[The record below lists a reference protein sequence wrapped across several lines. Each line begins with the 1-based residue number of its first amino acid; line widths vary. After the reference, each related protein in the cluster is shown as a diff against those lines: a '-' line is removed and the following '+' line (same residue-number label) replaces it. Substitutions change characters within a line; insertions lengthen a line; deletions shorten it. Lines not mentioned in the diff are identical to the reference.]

1 MADNARVDTFTY
13 NGTTQYS
20 KGVLS
25 PEKDVASL
33 PEVTITDK
41 RIKSTDPVPNPLGNF
56 ASYSYALSLWWLDTA
71 DYNTLANAQDI
82 DAALAWN
89 PGPYSFVVAEDSGLY
104 PDRRLPD
111 SPGLNYNIQDF
122 SFDSVI
128 TPTKIRRSSN
138 VLTGDM
144 TIIEPY
150 GVTFIDQLVAAS
162 GYRSGGN
169 QFNNYTNQVYMLQID
184 FRGYDDNGE
193 PIPPSQMTTFRKR
206 FPIKILNMTVAVTS
220 RGAEYKLS
228 FCSAGAIAHYTG
240 TQTATPVIFTIAAK
254 TVGEFF
260 TQLSNC
266 YFDFYKKQ
274 VKLGKAE
281 YVEAVK
287 FDIDPLIR
295 NSPIVD
301 ELQVPL
307 SKVNVNA
314 TKGIDVSKSTFTI
327 AAGTPILD
335 VITKIMAHSTY
346 MHYQLV
352 RLNSTVLAEMSG
364 KKLDTDHFTSF
375 KTTTSVAYE
384 GRNTEGQVVNE
395 GVADAYS
402 NRWPMTTTY
411 KIHQYPVWSGT
422 HPEMPQYPD
431 SRKFTTKKY
440 DYFYSGQ
447 NTEVI
452 DFKLNFD
459 TTYYTAVQAYTSA
472 IAAAESSKLT
482 ASASDANDPSKP
494 GLHPLTVNPSVLTSG
509 TQNVTPSTIRVVT
522 KDVGAS
528 MGMNLSSNPKAQ
540 IASDVMSSIY
550 KTLNGD
556 MLTIDMNIL
565 GDPTLLKQD
574 DWLYCPSPS
583 ASGSTYNNW
592 DTMSQ
597 YEFATKY
604 GTIRTD
610 TGEVVVAVTINTP
623 FDVDTEKTN
632 QGLMYPVPTY
642 NRSLFSGQ
650 YTILMIKNKFA
661 GGKFEQTLQL
671 AKIINGDIAKLFAPG
686 GTGGAVAT
694 SQANQQQLV
703 ADNNQTQAKV
713 NRLTRQDAGASAR
726 K

>member
-1 MADNARVDTFTY
+1 MADNARINTY
-13 NGTTQYS
+13 KVNGEVQTSRVT
-20 KGVLS
+20 LS
-25 PEKDVASL
+25 GIGITLDEKDNDNKS
-33 PEVTITDK
+33 
-41 RIKSTDPVPNPLGNF
+41 IKSTDPIPNPLGNF

-82 DAALAWN
+82 DEALAWN

-122 SFDSVI
+122 SFESVI
-128 TPTKIRRSSN
+128 TPTKTRRSSN

-193 PIPPSQMTTFRKR
+193 PIPESQMSTFRKR
-206 FPIKILNMTVAVTS
+206 FPIKILTMGVSVTS
-220 RGAEYKLS
+220 RGAEYKIT
-228 FCSAGAIAHYTG
+228 FCSAGAVAHYPG
-240 TQTATPVIFTIAAK
+240 THTATPTIFTITAD

-260 TQLSNC
+260 KQLSNC
-266 YFDFYKKQ
+266 YYKYH
-274 VKLGKAE
+274 VEEVSLGKAE

-301 ELQVPL
+301 KLQVPL
-307 SKVNVNA
+307 PKMNV
-314 TKGIDVSKSTFTI
+314 TGKGIDVSKSTFTI
-327 AAGTPILD
+327 PANTPILD
-335 VITKIMAHSTY
+335 IITKVMAHSTY
-346 MHYQLV
+346 MHYQLI
-352 RLNSTVLAEMSG
+352 RINSPVLGAMG
-364 KKLDTDHFTSF
+364 GQILDTDYFKSF
-375 KTTTSVAYE
+375 KTTTSVSYE
-384 GRNTEGQVVNE
+384 GRNPDGVVVNE
-395 GVADAYS
+395 GVVDIVS

-411 KIHQYPVWSGT
+411 KIHQYPVWSGC
-422 HPEMPQYPD
+422 HPNMPQYPD

-472 IAAAESSKLT
+472 IAASESSQRT
-482 ASASDANDPSKP
+482 AADSLDIDPSNDKQT
-494 GLHPLTVNPSVLTSG
+494 HDIIVNPSVLASSIASI
-509 TQNVTPSTIRVVT
+509 TQNHRRNIV

-528 MGMNLSSNPKAQ
+528 SGLNLSSNPRAQ

-583 ASGSTYNNW
+583 MIGSTYNNW

-597 YEFATKY
+597 YEFAAKY

-623 FDVDTEKTN
+623 FDIDTENRN
-632 QGLMYPVPTY
+632 QGLMHPVPTY
-642 NRSLFSGQ
+642 NQSLFSGQ
-650 YTILMIKNKFA
+650 YTILLIKNKFA
-661 GGKFEQTLQL
+661 SGKFEQTLQL
-671 AKIINGDIAKLFAPG
+671 ARIINGDIAKQFDPKNG
-686 GTGGAVAT
+686 GGGAVPT
-694 SQANQQQLV
+694 SQANQKTLKN
-703 ADNNQTQAKV
+703 DNSRN
-713 NRLTRQDAGASAR
+713 
-726 K
+726 

>member
-1 MADNARVDTFTY
+1 MADNVRVDTFVY

-20 KGVLS
+20 KGTLS
-25 PEKDVASL
+25 NNVQDMGNVDIAAK
-33 PEVTITDK
+33 K
-41 RIKSTDPVPNPLGNF
+41 IKKTEIVPNPLGDF

-82 DAALAWN
+82 DEALAWN

-122 SFDSVI
+122 SFESVI
-128 TPTKIRRSSN
+128 TPTKTRRSSN
-138 VLTGDM
+138 VLSGDM

-162 GYRSGGN
+162 GYKSGGK
-169 QFNNYTNQVYMLQID
+169 QFNNYTQQVYLLQID
-184 FRGYDDNGE
+184 FRGYDDSGE
-193 PIPPSQMTTFRKR
+193 PIPESQMSTFRKR
-206 FPIKILNMTVAVTS
+206 FPIKILTMAVSVTS
-220 RGAEYKLS
+220 RGAEYKIT
-228 FCSAGAIAHYTG
+228 FCSAGAVAHYPG
-240 TQTATPVIFTIAAK
+240 THTATPTIFTITAD

-260 TQLSNC
+260 KELSNC
-266 YFDFYKKQ
+266 YYKYH
-274 VKLGKAE
+274 VEEVSLGKAE

-301 ELQVPL
+301 KLQVPL
-307 SKVNVNA
+307 PKMNV
-314 TKGIDVSKSTFTI
+314 TGKGIDVSKSTFTI
-327 AAGTPILD
+327 PASTPILD
-335 VITKIMAHSTY
+335 IITKVMAHSTY
-346 MHYQLV
+346 MHYQLI
-352 RLNSTVLAEMSG
+352 RINSPVLGAMG
-364 KKLDTDHFTSF
+364 GQILDTDYFKSF
-375 KTTTSVAYE
+375 KTTTSVSYE
-384 GRNTEGQVVNE
+384 GRNPEGVVVNE
-395 GVADAYS
+395 GVVDIVS

-422 HPEMPQYPD
+422 HPNMPQYPN
-431 SRKFTTKKY
+431 SRDFSTKKY

-472 IAAAESSKLT
+472 IAASESSQRT
-482 ASASDANDPSKP
+482 AADSLDIDPSNDKQT
-494 GLHPLTVNPSVLTSG
+494 HDIIVNPSVLASSIASI
-509 TQNVTPSTIRVVT
+509 TQNHRRNIV

-528 MGMNLSSNPKAQ
+528 SGLNLSSNPRAQ

-583 ASGSTYNNW
+583 MIGSTYNNW

-597 YEFATKY
+597 YEFTAKY

-623 FDVDTEKTN
+623 LDVDTETTN
-632 QGLMYPVPTY
+632 QGLMDPVPTY
-642 NRSLFSGQ
+642 NQSLFSGQ
-650 YTILMIKNKFA
+650 YTILLIKNKFA
-661 GGKFEQTLQL
+661 SGKFEQTLQL
-671 AKIINGDIAKLFAPG
+671 ARIINGDIAKQFDPKNG
-686 GTGGAVAT
+686 GGGAVPT
-694 SQANQQQLV
+694 SQANQKTLKN
-703 ADNNQTQAKV
+703 DNSRN
-713 NRLTRQDAGASAR
+713 
-726 K
+726 

>member
-1 MADNARVDTFTY
+1 MADNVRVDTFTY

-25 PEKDVASL
+25 PASQSTL
-33 PEVTITDK
+33 SEVTITAK
-41 RIKSTDPVPNPLGNF
+41 KIKDTDPVPNPLSDF

-82 DAALAWN
+82 DEALVWN
-89 PGPYSFVVAEDSGLY
+89 PGPYSYVVAEDSGLY

-128 TPTKIRRSSN
+128 TPTKSRRSSN

-162 GYRSGGN
+162 GYKSGGT
-169 QFNNYTNQVYMLQID
+169 QFNNYTQQVYMLQVD
-184 FRGYDDNGE
+184 FHGYDDNGE
-193 PIPPSQMTTFRKR
+193 PIPDSRMSTFRKR
-206 FPIKILNMTVAVTS
+206 FPIKILTMAVSVTS
-220 RGAEYKLS
+220 RGAEYKLT
-228 FCSAGAIAHYTG
+228 FCSAGAVAHYPG
-240 TQTATPVIFTIAAK
+240 THTATPTIFTITAD

-260 TQLSNC
+260 KQLSNC
-266 YFDFYKKQ
+266 YYTYHVQ
-274 VKLGKAE
+274 EVGLGKAE

-301 ELQVPL
+301 QLQVPL
-307 SKVNVNA
+307 AKANA
-314 TKGIDVSKSTFTI
+314 AAKGIDVSKSTFSI
-327 AAGTPILD
+327 PANTPILD
-335 VITKIMAHSTY
+335 IITKVMAHSTY

-352 RLNSTVLAEMSG
+352 RINSTVLG
-364 KKLDTDHFTSF
+364 KMGGKIPDDTDYFQSF

-384 GRNTEGQVVNE
+384 GRNIEGEILNE
-395 GVADAYS
+395 GVVDGIS
-402 NRWPMTTTY
+402 NRWPQTTTY
-411 KIHQYPVWSGT
+411 KIHQYPVWSGC
-422 HPEMPQYPD
+422 HPNMPQYPD

-440 DYFYSGQ
+440 DYFYSGN

-459 TTYYTAVQAYTSA
+459 TTYYTAVQAYTAA
-472 IAAAESSKLT
+472 IAATESTQRT
-482 ASASDANDPSKP
+482 AADTTENTPSNGPADNTHPISA
-494 GLHPLTVNPSVLTSG
+494 NPSVVASG
-509 TQNVTPSTIRVVT
+509 IPMVTQNHRRNIV

-528 MGMNLSSNPKAQ
+528 SGLNLSSNPRAQ
-540 IASDVMSSIY
+540 IAADVMSSIY

-556 MLTIDMNIL
+556 MLTIDLNIL

-583 ASGSTYNNW
+583 VSGSTYNNW
-592 DTMSQ
+592 DTLSQ
-597 YEFATKY
+597 YEFSAKY

-610 TGEVVVAVTINTP
+610 TGEVVVAITINTP
-623 FDVDTEKTN
+623 VDRDTETRN
-632 QGLMYPVPTY
+632 QGLMDPIPA
-642 NRSLFSGQ
+642 NNQSLFSGQ
-650 YTILMIKNKFA
+650 YTILLIKNKFA
-661 GGKFEQTLQL
+661 GGKFEQTLQV
-671 AKIINGDIAKLFAPG
+671 AKIINGDIAKLFKTG
-686 GTGGAVAT
+686 GGAVAT
-694 SQANQQQLV
+694 SQANQTAV
-703 ADNNQTQAKV
+703 KADNRN
-713 NRLTRQDAGASAR
+713 
-726 K
+726 